1 MILPSFQ
8 GDTNMLILSMNLRLN
23 RLHIIFLL
31 FLSVQVTAKE
41 KIIWL
46 VEDKSENLN
55 LLDKMSP
62 SNSAATSVE
71 RHIIFSLTQYDIE
84 VKRVSMK
91 RINRFLKSNPNACV
105 SNRAKLKER
114 EVYSY
119 YSFPQS
125 FYLTHK
131 LYRFNQ
137 YTPLLPSLI
146 NEQGELNSIKALFDS
161 QPNQYIGLADG
172 VSFGRYLDSKIAQL
186 STDNVYYRGGTYR
199 VSALESMLYAG
210 RVDYLLALPVDMNPS
225 LVQQSKLEQYN
236 VAGAPPFVIAHFS
249 CSKTE
254 LGKQVINDINRH
266 LLGTYSEDNFDEING
281 SWYSNKDK
289 KEIQAYLQRHYL
301 DNPTVIKALNIERP
315 EK

>member
-1 MILPSFQ
+1 
-8 GDTNMLILSMNLRLN
+8 
-23 RLHIIFLL
+23 
-31 FLSVQVTAKE
+31 
-41 KIIWL
+41 
-46 VEDKSENLN
+46 VEDKTENQN
-55 LLDKMSP
+55 LLDRLSP

-84 VKRVSMK
+84 VERVSIK
-91 RINRFLKSNPNACV
+91 RINHFLKSNPNACV

-137 YTPLLPSLI
+137 DTPLQPPQL
-146 NEQGELNSIKALFDS
+146 NKQGELISIKTLFDS
-161 QPNQYIGLADG
+161 QPNQYIGLVDG

-186 STDNVYYRGGTYR
+186 SINNVYYRGGTHR

-225 LVQQSKLEQYN
+225 LEQQNQLEQYN
-236 VAGAPPFVIAHFS
+236 VAGAPPFVVAHFS
-249 CSKTE
+249 CSKTK
-254 LGKQVINDINRH
+254 LGKQVINDINQR
-266 LLGTYSEDNFDEING
+266 LLEIYKKEKFDEING
-281 SWYSNKDK
+281 PWYSNKDLE
-289 KEIQAYLQRHYL
+289 EIQTYLQKHYL
-301 DNPTVIKALNIERP
+301 DNTIVTH
-315 EK
+315 